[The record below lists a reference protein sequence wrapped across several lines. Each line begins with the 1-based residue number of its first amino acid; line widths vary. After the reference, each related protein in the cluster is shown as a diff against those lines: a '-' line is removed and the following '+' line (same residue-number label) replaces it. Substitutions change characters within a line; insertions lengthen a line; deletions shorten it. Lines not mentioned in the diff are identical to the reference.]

1 MGRGAGR
8 GRPRRPGGAPRAHG
22 AGVPRADGQRA
33 ATSAVPASGA
43 VVHAL
48 AGAPRR
54 PRPAR
59 RVAAR
64 QRVVARGQRAPPP
77 GRMRDDR
84 APRRVGGRAVVAGRA
99 ALAGLRRAAD
109 RAQLVSRAQREHRGR
124 LPRAPGPRRGGAR
137 ARALLHE
144 RRARA
149 RPVRAR
155 ARRGAAP
162 RARPVRSARPRARR
176 PPPRHGRRLPLTPPG
191 AAEPL
196 SASARRRA
204 LHRRRA
210 AARPDA
216 RLRGDRA
223 AAATPVR
230 VVGRRTGRAAPL

>member
-64 QRVVARGQRAPPP
+64 QRVVARGQRAPAAR
-77 GRMRDDR
+77 RMRDGR
-84 APRRVGGRAVVAGRA
+84 ALRRARRPAVVGGGA
-99 ALAGLRRAAD
+99 ALAGVRRAT
-109 RAQLVSRAQREHRGR
+109 G
-124 LPRAPGPRRGGAR
+124 APGTRPRCSRCGPGTSCAPSVARRGGGR
-137 ARALLHE
+137 AGALLHE

-149 RPVRAR
+149 GAVRAR

-176 PPPRHGRRLPLTPPG
+176 PAPRHGRRLPLTPPG

-223 AAATPVR
+223 AAATPAR